1 MKAFDLGARWRSL
14 FVAGTLSAVLSVP
27 ACGTKEQFVPPTA
40 PAGLPANASL
50 TAAARSA
57 TAAHFVADVP
67 AGSLG
72 PFWATSPSGS
82 RLAAYVGP
90 AEGQTRSLVTLASEE
105 RGEFARPGQIA
116 LRVPMDVTGFALRAL
131 PVASTPFA
139 AAWTHLA
146 DRAQVLSAALLGV
159 DGVPK
164 APPVE
169 LARSA
174 GELVWF
180 DVLGTERGALALW
193 VEQTKQGDGTV
204 FAAALAPDGKL
215 RGVPVRVTRGVSSWH
230 AIATSSGVLLAVALT
245 SETGAQSLEIHR
257 LDELARP
264 SQAPV
269 ALSTGRVAGD
279 LELVRAGR
287 GYLCAWTEREAGEP
301 TVRAAAVDDLGKI
314 IFTKTIASQPGG
326 ATLLALVAGPSGVVY
341 AWEERRK
348 RTQARRRIYIGKL
361 GDAGTRVGA
370 AYTAEVDLRA
380 AFELHA
386 AGEGFAYLAGRQLC
400 SEAQLERG
408 VCDGPSA
415 PMITRLSKDL
425 EAQQSEVLKEGTD
438 ALAIG
443 WGLSCDAQRCLSLAA
458 RGSAPAH
465 VALVSMDL
473 LAAPPKAADSAPKV
487 AASAV
492 VGGPQ
497 VDSAEALVTGESV
510 AQLATLSL
518 GDVTLVAT
526 LVTGSA
532 GTAGQGGGA
541 GKGAQDKGGDLVVRA
556 LDKRGQVVAKHLI
569 SPKALSVGGV
579 ALAPFE
585 KVDDGAIMAWVAREN
600 GDPEVH
606 ITKLDKRGRR
616 TNDIQLTTTK
626 GDASD
631 VALAPIAGG
640 WLVAWVDGRQQP
652 AEVFA
657 TKVSPDLQRV
667 AREERITQAPGDKT
681 DLVLLRG
688 DDNNAWLAWSDSR
701 ESPADGSADVY
712 VTQLRGHDAKKV
724 RPELR
729 LLPSAAHSRS
739 PRLGAVP
746 GGGAAVTWI
755 EDAPFGAE
763 NVNES
768 FGAMISVL
776 DKNMQIA
783 TPASRLA
790 LAGPGTAQATELEGT
805 GTGLRVVVARTTRA
819 GIVLDALEQVAPY
832 TSPLGQLLSL
842 EGNASTDVP
851 LSLSA
856 GALFFAEDGQDPRER
871 RLRRALLRWKP

>member
-1 MKAFDLGARWRSL
+1 MKAFDTGARWRSL
-14 FVAGTLSAVLSVP
+14 LFVVACGLALAVP
-27 ACGTKEQFVPPTA
+27 ACGNKEQIVPPTT
-40 PAGLPANASL
+40 PAGVPANASL
-50 TAAARSA
+50 TAAARST

-72 PFWATSPSGS
+72 PFWAATQAGA

-90 AEGQTRSLVTLASEE
+90 AEGQTRALVTLASEE

-116 LRVPMDVTGFALRAL
+116 LRLPMDVTGFALRAL
-131 PVASTPFA
+131 PVASAPFA
-139 AAWTHLA
+139 AAWTNLV
-146 DRAQVLSAALLGV
+146 DRAQVLSAVLLGV
-159 DGVPK
+159 DGIPK
-164 APPVE
+164 GPAVE
-169 LARSA
+169 LARST

-180 DVLGTERGALALW
+180 DVLGTDRGALALW

-204 FAAALAPDGKL
+204 FAAAMAPDGKL

-230 AIATSSGVLLAVALT
+230 AVPTPSGVLLAVALT
-245 SETGAQSLEIHR
+245 SETGAQSIELHR
-257 LDELARP
+257 LDEQARP

-301 TVRAAAVDDLGKI
+301 TVRAAALDDLGKVQ
-314 IFTKTIASQPGG
+314 FTKTIASQPGG
-326 ATLLALVAGPSGVVY
+326 ATLLALVAGPSGVAY

-361 GDAGTRVGA
+361 GEAGARVGP
-370 AYTAEVDLRA
+370 AYTAEIDLRA
-380 AFELHA
+380 TFELHA

-400 SEAQLERG
+400 SDAQLERG

-415 PMITRLSKDL
+415 PMITRLSRDL
-425 EAQQSEVLKEGTD
+425 EALQSEVLKEGSD
-438 ALAIG
+438 ALAIA
-443 WGLSCDAQRCLSLAA
+443 WALSCDAQRCFALAA
-458 RGSAPAH
+458 RGTAPAH

-473 LAAPPKAADSAPKV
+473 VAATPKAAEAPKGPLPE
-487 AASAV
+487 V
-492 VGGPQ
+492 VNGPQ

-510 AQLATLSL
+510 SQLATLAL
-518 GDVTLVAT
+518 GDVTLVASLT
-526 LVTGSA
+526 MGQ
-532 GTAGQGGGA
+532 GGAGQG
-541 GKGAQDKGGDLVVRA
+541 KGAPDKGGDLVVRA
-556 LDKRGQVVAKHLI
+556 LDKRGQVLAKHLI

-579 ALAPFE
+579 ALAAFDKP
-585 KVDDGAIMAWVAREN
+585 DDGAIMAWVAREN

-631 VALAPIAGG
+631 VALAPITGG

-657 TKVSPDLQRV
+657 TKISPDLQRV
-667 AREERITQAPGDKT
+667 SREERITQAPGDKT
-681 DLVLLRG
+681 DLAMLRG
-688 DDNNAWLAWSDSR
+688 DDNTAWLAWSDSR
-701 ESPADGSADVY
+701 ESPADGSGDVY

-746 GGGAAVTWI
+746 GGGAAISWI

-763 NVNES
+763 SAGES
-768 FGAMISVL
+768 FGAMLSVL
-776 DKNMQIA
+776 DKNMQTA
-783 TPASRLA
+783 TPPTRLT
-790 LAGPGTAQATELEGT
+790 LAGQGLAQATELEGV
-805 GTGLRVVVARTTRA
+805 GAALRVVVARSTRG
-819 GIVLDALEQVAPY
+819 GIVLDALEQAAPFN
-832 TSPLGQLLSL
+832 SPLAQLMSL
-842 EGNASTDVP
+842 EGNSSTDVP
-851 LSLSA
+851 LSLSS

-871 RLRRALLRWKP
+871 RLRRALVRWKP